1 MNPLAIVQL
10 LTTLAPL
17 LSGLVTSFP
26 ALSGVL
32 GNLLGGG
39 APPAANNQTV
49 VMLQEGLNA
58 LQTAGIVQFEGQAG
72 KPDSPLLT
80 DGHFGGRTF
89 AVIKIV
95 QAHFGF
101 AVQEP
106 MASMEMNLIATVLS
120 KL

>member
-10 LTTLAPL
+10 LTTLMPL
-17 LSGLVTSFP
+17 LSGLATSFP

-32 GNLLGGG
+32 GGLLGGTTPTASG
-39 APPAANNQTV
+39 QAVTL
-49 VMLQEGLNA
+49 LQEGLNT
-58 LQTAGIVQFEGQAG
+58 LQASGIVQFDGQAG
-72 KPDSPLLT
+72 QANSPLLV

-89 AVIKIV
+89 GAIKAV

-106 MASMEMNLIATVLS
+106 MASMEMTLIATVLS